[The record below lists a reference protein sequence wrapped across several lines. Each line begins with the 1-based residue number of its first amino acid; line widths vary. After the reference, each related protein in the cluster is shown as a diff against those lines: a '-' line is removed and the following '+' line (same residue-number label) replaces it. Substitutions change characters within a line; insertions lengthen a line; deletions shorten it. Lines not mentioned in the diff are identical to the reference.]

1 MQAGMKSEQCL
12 QMTGIKIVNLNT
24 MIEEIGEEAVK
35 SYLSC
40 FSCPQNQ
47 DVEMFLKQ
55 KAIEFAKQGLS
66 QTHLVMMPYQGKPVL
81 VGYFTLANKNI
92 AISTKKLSSNLKRRI
107 KKFATHDPGTKSYY
121 IAAPLIAQ
129 LGKNFSNGYNKL
141 ITGDELLS
149 LACEKVSIVQMAIG
163 GRVVYVECEDKPQLT
178 EFYSRNGFYEFD
190 TRKLERDETEL
201 EGEYLVQM
209 LRYLSE

>member
-1 MQAGMKSEQCL
+1 M
-12 QMTGIKIVNLNT
+12 
-24 MIEEIGEEAVK
+24 
-35 SYLSC
+35 
-40 FSCPQNQ
+40 
-47 DVEMFLKQ
+47 
-55 KAIEFAKQGLS
+55 
-66 QTHLVMMPYQGKPVL
+66 
-81 VGYFTLANKNI
+81 
-92 AISTKKLSSNLKRRI
+92 
-107 KKFATHDPGTKSYY
+107 
-121 IAAPLIAQ
+121 IAQ